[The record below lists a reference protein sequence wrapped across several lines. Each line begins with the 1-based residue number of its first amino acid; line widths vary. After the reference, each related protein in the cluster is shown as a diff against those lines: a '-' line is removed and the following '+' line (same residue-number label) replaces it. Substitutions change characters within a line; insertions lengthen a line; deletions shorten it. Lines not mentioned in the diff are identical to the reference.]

1 MTCLEKMLKEVMMAK
16 SCRVEVPKSWINKFT
31 EMCEENTAME
41 LCIADMEAHIQELV
55 DCIMTQ
61 GKMLEE
67 VGVQPLTP
75 EVLMTMMKSLDDKEK
90 KLSEDKEEFKKRF
103 KSIIPD
109 KKDWN

>member
-1 MTCLEKMLKEVMMAK
+1 MAK
-16 SCRVEVPKSWINKFT
+16 SKMVSVPESWIDKFT
-31 EMCEENTAME
+31 EMCEDNAAMDV
-41 LCIADMEAHIQELV
+41 CMIDMEAHIQELV

-90 KLSEDKEEFKKRF
+90 KLSKDKEEFKNRF

-109 KKDWN
+109 KEDWN